1 MKIMKKTTFSFVLLS
16 SHYILIIIVIKIE
29 MRNLYESDESVVVFF
44 MISQKFLL
52 PGTYCFVL
60 PNEFVKNLK
69 RLHLFDE
76 KEEQIAPPY
85 DPFQPG
91 SHDNVRI
98 IIYE

>member
-1 MKIMKKTTFSFVLLS
+1 
-16 SHYILIIIVIKIE
+16 
-29 MRNLYESDESVVVFF
+29 

-52 PGTYCFVL
+52 PGFYGFVL
-60 PNEFVKNLK
+60 PMEFVWNLK
-69 RLHLFDE
+69 RLPMSDE

-98 IIYE
+98 IIYEW